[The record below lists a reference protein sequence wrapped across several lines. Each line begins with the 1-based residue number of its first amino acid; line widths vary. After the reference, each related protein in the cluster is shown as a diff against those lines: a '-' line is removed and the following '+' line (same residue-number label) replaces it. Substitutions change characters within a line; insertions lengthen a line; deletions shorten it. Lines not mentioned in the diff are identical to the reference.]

1 MLFIDSSFLVSQFSK
16 PVKSS
21 RLPHPSNMLSIFVT
35 LLTFQSFKGSSEVI
49 FIKPAYPARSKLSRL
64 SSSAITAEN
73 MLLMFVT
80 LLTSQSFKPSISFKL
95 VHPSNMPSIFVTL
108 PVFHPLKL
116 LISLKPAHPSNMLLM
131 FVTLL
136 TFQLLKKLKSVNGES
151 LNR

>member
-1 MLFIDSSFLVSQFSK
+1 MLFIDSTFLVFQFPK

-21 RLPHPSNMLSIFVT
+21 RLPQPSNMLSIFVT

-64 SSSAITAEN
+64 SSFVITAEN
-73 MLLMFVT
+73 MLFMFVT

-108 PVFHPLKL
+108 
-116 LISLKPAHPSNMLLM
+116 
-131 FVTLL
+131 L
-136 TFQLLKKLKSVNGES
+136 TSQPLKKLKSVNEES
-151 LNR
+151 LKR